1 MARKIVIVGGVGGGA
16 TVAAQLRRQDK
27 DAEILLIDKGEHIAF
42 SNCGMPYYIGGA
54 VKNGIICS
62 LTQRSFSQNTMCI
75 SKQTQQLQQLT
86 GHKTGN
92 LPA

>member
-62 LTQRSFSQNTMCI
+62 LTQRSFSQKYDVHIQTNTAVTAI
-75 SKQTQQLQQLT
+75 DRSQ
-86 GHKTGN
+86 N
-92 LPA
+92 R